1 MMMMVMMMMKTKNNN
16 NYNNNNNNN
25 NNIIIIII
33 IIIVSIITVFAG
45 VLFVHLQVS
54 KTPFT
59 ILPCLVEVA
68 FIWTTAN
75 NLMNSPKYFH

>member
-1 MMMMVMMMMKTKNNN
+1 MMMKTKNNN
-16 NYNNNNNNN
+16 SNYNNNDNNNDNNNNNN
-25 NNIIIIII
+25 I

-59 ILPCLVEVA
+59 ILPCLVQVA
-68 FIWTTAN
+68 FI
-75 NLMNSPKYFH
+75 

>member
-1 MMMMVMMMMKTKNNN
+1 MMMMKTKNNN
-16 NYNNNNNNN
+16 SNYNN

-33 IIIVSIITVFAG
+33 IIIVSIVTVFAG

-68 FIWTTAN
+68 FI
-75 NLMNSPKYFH
+75 

>member
-1 MMMMVMMMMKTKNNN
+1 MMMMKTKNNN
-16 NYNNNNNNN
+16 SNYNNN

-33 IIIVSIITVFAG
+33 IIVSIVTVFAG

-68 FIWTTAN
+68 FI
-75 NLMNSPKYFH
+75 

>member
-1 MMMMVMMMMKTKNNN
+1 MMMKTKNNN
-16 NYNNNNNNN
+16 SNYNNN

-33 IIIVSIITVFAG
+33 IIVSIVTVFAG

-68 FIWTTAN
+68 FI
-75 NLMNSPKYFH
+75 